1 MAVAYY
7 TLERTT
13 VVDAA
18 GTRFDETM
26 FTTSRERLEQAIRA
40 AVERGSGYVEDNLR
54 VAWWATLERREN
66 ALAEHSPPWLEVTD
80 RRSLRRALVADA
92 RVTRGGQALALRVDH
107 AALAPGRRKAAL
119 PFQVG
124 DERFASLEAIGAA
137 AALDPLR
144 RAAGEVDVR
153 FDFTTLFAS
162 IPALELPPLENPLR
176 FVPFFKSDDFRE
188 LWEDEAADVDL
199 GPVRGDAWDGRLPLD
214 TWLSLE
220 PLHTICLDADVPFKL
235 AP

>member
-18 GTRFDETM
+18 GTRLDETM
-26 FTTSRERLEQAIRA
+26 FTTSRERLEHAIRA
-40 AVERGSGYVEDNLR
+40 AIERSSGHVEDNLR
-54 VAWWATLERREN
+54 VAWWVTLERGEN
-66 ALAEHSPPWLEVTD
+66 ALAEHSVPWLEVAD

-92 RVTRGGQALALRVDH
+92 RVTRGSEALALHVDQ
-107 AALAPGRRKAAL
+107 AALASGRRKAAL
-119 PFQVG
+119 PFHLG
-124 DERFASLEAIGAA
+124 DERFASLEAVGAA

-144 RAAGEVDVR
+144 RAVGEVEVR
-153 FDFTTLFAS
+153 FDFTTLFTS
-162 IPALELPPLENPLR
+162 IPSLELPPLESSLR

-199 GPVRGDAWDGRLPLD
+199 GPVRGDTWDGRLPLD

-220 PLHTICLDADVPFKL
+220 PLHTLCLDADVTFKL